1 MREKRVVG
9 AREGFG
15 EADPVAVVVVIG
27 VDVGGRVIEVDE
39 FGFAVEA
46 EDLDASSQ
54 LLVSYF
60 LLASPV
66 KLFLVAARWV
76 GVVGVVVRD
85 GHSAGLGHVHVGEAV
100 CFDGFVVEP
109 RAIARLPLEAADHA
123 KFGAATTRHVVA
135 AFLELDGGGAVEAAL
150 PAFFL
155 GNLDEFL
162 RRGVFG
168 TFAARVPFVVAGA
181 ADFRSAL
188 LAFAKLPAPV
198 GPTAGID
205 MDMRRLDP

>member
-1 MREKRVVG
+1 M
-9 AREGFG
+9 
-15 EADPVAVVVVIG
+15 IG
-27 VDVGGRVIEVDE
+27 VDVGDRVIKVDE

-46 EDLDASSQ
+46 KDLDASCQ
-54 LLVSYF
+54 LLVSQF

-66 KLFLVAARWV
+66 ELFLIAARWV

-85 GHSAGLGHVHVGEAV
+85 GHSASLRHVHVGEAI

-109 RAIARLPLEAADHA
+109 RTIARLPLEAADHTE
-123 KFGAATTRHVVA
+123 FGTAATRHVVA

-168 TFAARVPFVVAGA
+168 TFAARVPFVIAGA

-205 MDMRRLDP
+205 MDMCRLDP